1 MADKPKREFG
11 EMRRRHEA
19 LLRSGMMARLGTDAR
34 MVVAYALCFA
44 DYRRC
49 TFTMSASGA
58 AKVMAVQRTSVRRG
72 INRLVAER
80 VLLVI
85 ASSSGGTRAKY
96 EFADVASEGWHK
108 VCQGGG
114 TQCARGVAQ
123 GVRKG
128 GTQCARGVAQGV
140 RKGGTRCDPYSSI
153 PIESPKRLLWVS
165 EKLPA
170 GLAPADASRGKP
182 GEGQASFTDIRADAL
197 QVASEETLTE
207 EVEHDRDG

>member
-80 VLLVI
+80 VLLVV

-128 GTQCARGVAQGV
+128 GT
-140 RKGGTRCDPYSSI
+140 RCDPYSSI

-165 EKLPA
+165 EKLPS
-170 GLAPADASRGKP
+170 GSEPDDASRGKP
-182 GEGQASFTDIRADAL
+182 GEGQASFTGIRADAL
-197 QVASEETLTE
+197 QVASEDTLTE